1 MEKRKILLVD
11 DEELILVGWQETLE
25 TAGYHVRTAL
35 SGKKAVEMAKEEKPD
50 IVITDLVM
58 AEMNGVDVC
67 REIKKTFPDVDVL
80 LVSGHPDEIRKC
92 QMDFILAGGK
102 DVFLRK
108 PLLDEEL
115 VDTVKSTLS
124 ERF

>member
-11 DEELILVGWQETLE
+11 DEELVLVGWREVLE
-25 TAGYHVRTAL
+25 TAGYQVRTAL

-92 QMDFILAGGK
+92 QMDFILAGGR

-108 PLLDEEL
+108 PLLNEEL
-115 VDTVKSTLS
+115 VDTVKSILS

>member
-11 DEELILVGWQETLE
+11 DEELVLVGWREVLE
-25 TAGYHVRTAL
+25 TAGYQVRTAL

-92 QMDFILAGGK
+92 QMDFMLAGGR

-108 PLLDEEL
+108 PLLNEEL
-115 VDTVKSTLS
+115 VDTVKSILS